1 VLDGPLLAGLL
12 RPSVVVSGPLEAGGL
27 LGFFGAFGRLL
38 GVLWALFAHATSF
51 FPLRRVAGKR
61 FSSWY
66 VSLIPAHLI
75 LRRVSLRP

>member
-38 GVLWALFAHATSF
+38 GVQKGS
-51 FPLRRVAGKR
+51 G
-61 FSSWY
+61 
-66 VSLIPAHLI
+66 
-75 LRRVSLRP
+75 